1 MENINI
7 FEIEEIYE
15 TEDDF
20 IEEDYYELDEE
31 LEERVRIKKVV
42 HGGKVIK
49 RTISSKAG
57 FKIVGGKEKKMTSA
71 EKRKRKIAQK
81 KAARKRKAKHSTIQ
95 RKTRIS
101 KRKGKRI
108 KKRFYR

>member
-1 MENINI
+1 MENFNI

-15 TEDDF
+15 NEEDF

-31 LEERVRIKKVV
+31 LEERMRIKKVV

-57 FKIVGGKEKKMTSA
+57 YKIVKGREKKMTSA
-71 EKRKRKIAQK
+71 EKRKRKMAQK
-81 KAARKRKAKHSTIQ
+81 KAARKRKAKRSTIM
-95 RKTRIS
+95 RKTRVS

-108 KKRFYR
+108 KKRFMR